1 MQQNTG
7 VQKQQSFHVS
17 NAMDVALAT
26 AGAVVFTAEVL
37 AGAAIFSVMKAFNVP
52 LLCAEG
58 ESCYR
63 EDSVKPEKKEEP
75 AQEMEG
81 HGDYEHSYIELSE
94 EGMLMGE
101 TMNALEWNVLPW

>member
-1 MQQNTG
+1 MQQDTG

-17 NAMDVALAT
+17 DAMDIALAT

-37 AGAAIFSVMKAFNVP
+37 AGAAIFFVMKAFNLP

-63 EDSVKPEKKEEP
+63 GDSVKAEEKEP
-75 AQEMEG
+75 LQETKG
-81 HGDYEHSYIELSE
+81 RDDYEHPYIEMSE
-94 EGMLMGE
+94 EGMLMSE
-101 TMNALEWNVLPW
+101 TMNTLEWNVLPW